1 MQIFVFNCNSQR
13 MRRFTSGVIY
23 ADSYPNT
30 VFKFNFNTPDWDT
43 VTKTAVFS
51 CHGKNYSEPLDEND
65 MCKVPEEVLHE
76 GYFLVSVYGG
86 NIPTNMVRIPVAAVP
101 EDLKPDTPGGA
112 CDCGPNIVYV
122 PSVDERN
129 ILSWSIQEVTEDM
142 PEIPSTDLNPHDE
155 WSTTG
160 NELESQ
166 YIWEPMQ

>member
-1 MQIFVFNCNSQR
+1 

-30 VFKFNFNTPDWDT
+30 VFKFNFNTPDWDN
-43 VTKTAVFS
+43 VIKTAVFS
-51 CHGKNYSEPLDEND
+51 CRGKNYSEPLDEND
-65 MCKVPEEVLHE
+65 MCKVPKEVLHE
-76 GYFLVSVYGG
+76 GCFLVSVYGG
-86 NIPTNMVRIPVAAVP
+86 NIPTNMVRVPVAAVP
-101 EDLKPDTPGGA
+101 EDLKPDTPGGD

-155 WSTTG
+155 WSTTD